1 MRVPGPPELGGAG
14 DSCQAG
20 WEHMADLQQLF
31 QLGQQVQGRLQQL
44 QSELAD
50 RTIEATAG
58 AGLVRVRVDG
68 RGLLRSLSIEPAAF
82 EGRDA
87 ELLADL
93 IVAAVA
99 EAQRRAADLVQA
111 EMRKLPPNPL
121 ATL

>member
-1 MRVPGPPELGGAG
+1 
-14 DSCQAG
+14 
-20 WEHMADLQQLF
+20 MADLQQLF
-31 QLGQQVQGRLQQL
+31 QLGSQVQGRLQQL

-68 RGLLRSLSIEPAAF
+68 RGLVRSLTIDPLAF

-93 IVAAVA
+93 IAGAVA
-99 EAQRRAADLVQA
+99 EAQRRASDLVQA
-111 EMRKLPPNPL
+111 EMRKLSPNPL
-121 ATL
+121 AAL

>member
-1 MRVPGPPELGGAG
+1 
-14 DSCQAG
+14 
-20 WEHMADLQQLF
+20 MADLQQLF

-50 RTIEATAG
+50 RTIEASAG

-68 RGLLRSLSIEPAAF
+68 RGQVRALTIDPQAY
-82 EGRDA
+82 EGRDP

-93 IVAAVA
+93 ILGAIA

-111 EMRKLPPNPL
+111 EMRKLTPPSFPAL
-121 ATL
+121 

>member
-1 MRVPGPPELGGAG
+1 
-14 DSCQAG
+14 
-20 WEHMADLQQLF
+20 MADFQHLF

-50 RTIEATAG
+50 RIIETSAG
-58 AGLVRVRVDG
+58 GGMVRVRVDG
-68 RGLLRSLSIEPAAF
+68 RGLVRGLTIDPAAF

-93 IVAAVA
+93 VVGAIA

-111 EMRKLPPNPL
+111 EIRKLTPVPNPL
-121 ATL
+121 SPF

>member
-1 MRVPGPPELGGAG
+1 MRVPGPPELGWRRGFLSSGVG
-14 DSCQAG
+14 D
-20 WEHMADLQQLF
+20 MADLHQLF
-31 QLGQQVQGRLQQL
+31 QLGQQVQGRLQEL

-93 IVAAVA
+93 IVGAIA
-99 EAQRRAADLVQA
+99 EAQRRVADLVQA

-121 ATL
+121 AAL

>member
-1 MRVPGPPELGGAG
+1 
-14 DSCQAG
+14 
-20 WEHMADLQQLF
+20 MADLQQLF
-31 QLGQQVQGRLQQL
+31 QLGSQVQGRLQQL

-68 RGLLRSLSIEPAAF
+68 RGLVRSLVIDPEAF

-93 IVAAVA
+93 IVGAVA
-99 EAQRRAADLVQA
+99 EAQRRASDLVQA
-111 EMRKLPPNPL
+111 EMRKLSPNPL
-121 ATL
+121 SAL

>member
-1 MRVPGPPELGGAG
+1 
-14 DSCQAG
+14 
-20 WEHMADLQQLF
+20 MADLQQLF

-50 RTIEATAG
+50 RSIEATAG

-68 RGLLRSLSIEPAAF
+68 RGMLRALSIDPQAF
-82 EGRDA
+82 EGRDP

-93 IVAAVA
+93 IVGAIA

-111 EMRKLPPNPL
+111 EMRKLAPNPL
-121 ATL
+121 SGL

>member
-1 MRVPGPPELGGAG
+1 
-14 DSCQAG
+14 
-20 WEHMADLQQLF
+20 MADLQQLF

-50 RTIEATAG
+50 RSIEVTAG

-68 RGLLRSLSIEPAAF
+68 RGQVRSLSIDPLAF
-82 EGRDA
+82 EGRDP

-93 IVAAVA
+93 IVGAIA

-111 EMRKLPPNPL
+111 EMRKLSPNPL
-121 ATL
+121 SAL